1 MSSGSFKQAV
11 DRVIELCGAD
21 IAMDEAVTQACR
33 ELGGG
38 FNHTQVKAAA
48 QDEWSDAARKA
59 AAESRKGGGGKV
71 YKSQSR
77 YTVAEHDKPVKG
89 PADLV
94 GYLNKK

>member
-38 FNHTQVKAAA
+38 FNLMQVKVAA

-59 AAESRKGGGGKV
+59 AAESRKGGKV